1 MWSTPDSVVNASE
14 GFAGLIA
21 ESRPVDARIVELVVD
36 EMKNG
41 RVKAIGSEL
50 IDVKLK
56 FGADVLRKLVKGN
69 FMWLKGLDWR
79 VIHGAG
85 NSDAQQLDQP
95 GEEDEGRGAAPP
107 IFSKG

>member
-1 MWSTPDSVVNASE
+1 
-14 GFAGLIA
+14 
-21 ESRPVDARIVELVVD
+21 
-36 EMKNG
+36 MKNG

-95 GEEDEGRGAAPP
+95 GEQDEGRGAAPP
-107 IFSKG
+107 IFSKGKMRAVDLIEGAHPGSAKEYEEKGGLPRRN